1 MATRIRNS
9 GPLCGRILAVSVACF
24 PTVSAASEPAQLPV
38 LVANAID
45 VDTTGLPAT
54 EKAALAHIIHA
65 GRLMD
70 ALYIRQVWSGTARL
84 IKERE
89 NSQNPTS
96 QAELAAL
103 NFYKRP
109 WNADGERFIAGVPAQ
124 RPIGDFY
131 PADSSKSEIDSWLQ
145 SLAAPDRARALSP
158 FTAIRRTRSRSFEV
172 VGYGHYYARE
182 LELAARELQAAA
194 TLTHEPTLKRYLRTR
209 AKALLDDDYF
219 ASDVAFV
226 GLAGPIDVVLGPY
239 ETEED
244 VWFGAK
250 AEFEASIGI
259 VNEAATRRIAG
270 LSAHLQ
276 ELEDHLPLAPELR
289 GHKLGAAAPVLI
301 LDIIYH
307 GGLAAAGGAHFGYG
321 LPNDPRVLKTA
332 GSRTATHRNIAKVDY
347 QTYYAPIAE
356 AILPN
361 SIRTTL
367 QFDDVLDEILLVRLF
382 DSLGPQVVTGTKTP
396 IADALQAKSS
406 VAQQIR
412 SMLLSLWGHRYLV
425 EHGYLELPDP
435 RTIYA
440 AFLIPAL
447 DRARVGLNGPRS
459 QASTYILNHL
469 IDAGAIRPDA
479 DGRLSID
486 PVRADTEV
494 TKAAGEFVSLMAKGD
509 LAAID
514 AQLDRYV
521 KISPVVDAVLK
532 RIGADPASP
541 RFVYRT
547 ADQLDPPDGR

>member
-1 MATRIRNS
+1 MARNTRNS
-9 GPLCGRILAVSVACF
+9 GPVFARILAVSLACF
-24 PTVSAASEPAQLPV
+24 QTVSAAAEPAQLPS
-38 LVANAID
+38 LVSTAID
-45 VDTTGLPAT
+45 VDLTGLPAS

-70 ALYIRQVWSGTARL
+70 ALYIRQVWPGTTRL
-84 IKERE
+84 LKERE
-89 NSQNPTS
+89 NSQNPTA
-96 QAELAAL
+96 QAELATL

-109 WNADGERFIAGVPAQ
+109 WNADGQPFIVGVPAQ

-131 PADSSKSEIDSWLQ
+131 PADSSKAEIESWLK
-145 SLAAPDRARALSP
+145 SLTAPDRAHALDP
-158 FTAIRRTRSRSFEV
+158 FTAIRRTQSGPFEV
-172 VGYGHYYARE
+172 VGYSHYYARE
-182 LELAARELQAAA
+182 LELAARELQMAA
-194 TLTHEPTLKRYLRTR
+194 TLTHEPTLKQYLRTR

-226 GLAGPIDVVLGPY
+226 NLKGPIDVVLGPY

-244 VWFGAK
+244 TWFGAK
-250 AEFEASIGI
+250 AAFEASIGI
-259 VNEAATRRIAG
+259 VNQASTRRIAG

-301 LDIIYH
+301 IDIVYH

-321 LPNDPRVLKTA
+321 LPNDPRVLKSA

-347 QTYYAPIAE
+347 QTFYVPIAE
-356 AILPN
+356 SVLPN
-361 SIRTTL
+361 AIRATL

-412 SMLLSLWGHRYLV
+412 SMLLSLWGHRYLA
-425 EHGYLELPDP
+425 EHGYLELPDA

-440 AFLIPAL
+440 AFLVPAL
-447 DRARVGLNGPRS
+447 DRARGGLNGPRS

-486 PVRADTEV
+486 AVRADSEV
-494 TKAAGEFVSLMAKGD
+494 TRAAGEFVSLMAKGD
-509 LAAID
+509 LVSID
-514 AQLDRYV
+514 ALLDRYV
-521 KISPVVDAVLK
+521 KISPTVDAALK
-532 RIGADPASP
+532 RIGADPSAP

-547 ADQLDPPDGR
+547 ADQLDPPASR

>member
-1 MATRIRNS
+1 MAIQTKIG
-9 GPLCGRILAVSVACF
+9 GPLFARITAVSIACF
-24 PTVSAASEPAQLPV
+24 PTINAASEPAQLPA
-38 LVANAID
+38 LVSTAID
-45 VDTTGLPAT
+45 VDITALPAS

-70 ALYIRQVWSGTARL
+70 ALYIRQVWPGTARL

-89 NSQNPTS
+89 NSQNSTS
-96 QAELAAL
+96 QAELATL
-103 NFYKRP
+103 YFYKRP
-109 WNADGERFIAGVPAQ
+109 WNADGEAFIAGVPAQ

-131 PADSSKSEIDSWLQ
+131 PANSSKAEIDSWLK
-145 SLAAPDRARALSP
+145 SLAAPDRARALDPS
-158 FTAIRRTRSRSFEV
+158 TAIRRERSGSFEV
-172 VGYGHYYARE
+172 VGYSHYYAHE

-194 TLTHEPTLKRYLRTR
+194 ALTHEPTLKRYLRTR

-226 GLAGPIDVVLGPY
+226 GLKGPVDVVIGPY

-244 VWFGAK
+244 SWFGAK
-250 AEFEASIGI
+250 AVFEASIGI

-307 GGLAAAGGAHFGYG
+307 GGLSAAGGAHFGYG

-347 QTYYAPIAE
+347 QTYYVPIAE
-356 AILPN
+356 VVLPN

-425 EHGYLELPDP
+425 EHGYLELPDV

-440 AFLIPAL
+440 AFLVPAL
-447 DRARVGLNGPRS
+447 DRARGGLNGPRS

-469 IDAGAIRPDA
+469 IDAGAIRPDS

-486 PVRADTEV
+486 AMRADSEV
-494 TKAAGEFVSLMAKGD
+494 TRAAGEFVSLMAKGD
-509 LAAID
+509 HVSID
-514 AQLDRYV
+514 ALLDRYV
-521 KISPVVDAVLK
+521 KISPIVDAALK
-532 RIGADPASP
+532 RIGADPPSP

-547 ADQLDPPDGR
+547 ADQLDPADGR